1 MTTISIVLKASV
13 PKQLVGMSKCFYS
26 VDSNISSD
34 SSNSADEESK
44 EEQQPHKN
52 FWEIPAR
59 SESKNIE
66 TNRSVKSRVSKT
78 AAETRDFKELL
89 DTLFERKVT
98 KTTTT
103 PLSPPPAATSPKP
116 RNKDTDSVIE
126 KKLLDLVMRNRQL
139 YKDKAPLPRS
149 MLSTIYGKTTNKPKK
164 EKSSEEEEDEGSL
177 DFLHP
182 NKNSTNW
189 KMKDISQNESI
200 KLKERE
206 LQSINAIVETTTS
219 IDLLNAI
226 MKEINQEKYPKYY
239 PRVLAKAIEHASR
252 KDPYLALTIFELA
265 KYKSLNSY
273 IFGCTT
279 KVYDAMLLLKWEA
292 WRDVYGMLNLIEEM
306 TVNGI
311 TYSNDSRRIVRAV
324 VQEIEAEGGVLE
336 EGGEEEEGSI
346 GQSQSKGIYWNAD
359 EKRACNVMKEMV
371 GKWIIKN

>member
-1 MTTISIVLKASV
+1 MIPSTFRNSLSLVNILKASV
-13 PKQLVGMSKCFYS
+13 PKQHGSISKCFYT
-26 VDSNISSD
+26 VDSN
-34 SSNSADEESK
+34 SNDTDEEVK
-44 EEQQPHKN
+44 EEQKKN

-59 SESKNIE
+59 SENDIE

-89 DTLFERKVT
+89 DTLFERKLT
-98 KTTTT
+98 Q
-103 PLSPPPAATSPKP
+103 PAPAPTKP

-139 YKDKAPLPRS
+139 YKEKAPLPRS
-149 MLSTIYGKTTNKPKK
+149 MMGPIYGKTTNKVKK
-164 EKSSEEEEDEGSL
+164 DKSSEEEDDDDSL

-182 NKNSTNW
+182 DTNSTNW
-189 KMKDISQNESI
+189 KMKDISQNERI
-200 KLKERE
+200 ILKDLE
-206 LQSINAIVETTTS
+206 LQSINAIVETSTS
-219 IDLLNAI
+219 IDLLNVI
-226 MKEINQEKYPKYY
+226 MKEINQDKYPKYY

-273 IFGCTT
+273 ILGCTT

-311 TYSNDSRRIVRAV
+311 TYSNDSRRIVRSV
-324 VQEIEAEGGVLE
+324 VQEIEAEGGALE
-336 EGGEEEEGSI
+336 EEDTESSVE
-346 GQSQSKGIYWNAD
+346 QLQSKGIYWNAD